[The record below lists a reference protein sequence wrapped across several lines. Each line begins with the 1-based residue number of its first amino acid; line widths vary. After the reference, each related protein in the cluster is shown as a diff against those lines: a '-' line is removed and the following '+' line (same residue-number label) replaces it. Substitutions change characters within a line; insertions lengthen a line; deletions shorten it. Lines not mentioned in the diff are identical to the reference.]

1 LAALREVISPLPM
14 PETRIASLRNAF
26 ITGLLLLAP
35 LAVTIWAFR
44 LVIEFV
50 GGRFRPIYN
59 HVLPESI
66 SGLTFVWDIVATLL
80 VVVLITLFG
89 YISRLFL
96 GRFLL
101 GVLDRFL
108 QTVPGLN
115 TVYNT
120 VKQVID
126 TFGSQSRQMFSKV
139 VLVQFP
145 RPGVYSIGFL
155 TNKAQGEPQEKTQEE
170 VWTVFV
176 PTTPNP
182 TSGFLIML
190 PKRDIVELEMSVG
203 DGMKMVISGGAVTP
217 PSTGNTRP
225 PIPR

>member
-1 LAALREVISPLPM
+1 M

-35 LAVTIWAFR
+35 LVITIWAFR
-44 LVIEFV
+44 TIIEFV

-59 HVLPESI
+59 YVLPESI
-66 SGLTFVWDIVATLL
+66 SGLTFLWDIVATLL
-80 VVVLITLFG
+80 VIALITLFG

-101 GVLDRFL
+101 GVLERFL
-108 QTVPGLN
+108 QGVPGLN
-115 TVYNT
+115 AVYNT

-126 TFGSQSRQMFSKV
+126 TFGSQNRHMFSKV

-145 RPGVYSIGFL
+145 RAGVYSIGFL
-155 TNKAQGEPQEKTQEE
+155 TNKAQGEPQEKTRDE

-190 PKRDIVELEMSVG
+190 PKRDIIELEMSVG

-217 PSTGNTRP
+217 PSTGNTNP

>member
-1 LAALREVISPLPM
+1 M

-35 LAVTIWAFR
+35 LVITIWAFR
-44 LVIEFV
+44 TIIEFV

-59 HVLPESI
+59 YVLPESI
-66 SGLTFVWDIVATLL
+66 SGLTFLWDIVATLL
-80 VVVLITLFG
+80 VIALITLFG

-101 GVLDRFL
+101 GVLERFL
-108 QTVPGLN
+108 QGVPGLN
-115 TVYNT
+115 AVYNT

-126 TFGSQSRQMFSKV
+126 TFGSQNRHMFSKV

-145 RPGVYSIGFL
+145 RAGVYSIGFL
-155 TNKAQGEPQEKTQEE
+155 TNKAQGEPQEKTQDE

-190 PKRDIVELEMSVG
+190 PKRDIIELEMSVG

-217 PSTGNTRP
+217 PSTGNTNP

>member
-1 LAALREVISPLPM
+1 M

-26 ITGLLLLAP
+26 FTGLLLLAP

-44 LVIEFV
+44 VIIEFV

-59 HVLPESI
+59 YVLPESI
-66 SGLTFVWDIVATLL
+66 SGLTFLWDIAATLL

-89 YISRLFL
+89 YVSRLFL
-96 GRFLL
+96 GRYLL

-108 QTVPGLN
+108 QSVPGLN
-115 TVYNT
+115 AVYNT

-126 TFGSQSRQMFSKV
+126 TFGTQNRQMFSKV

-145 RPGVYSIGFL
+145 RAGSYAIGFL
-155 TNKAQGEPQEKTQEE
+155 TNKARGEPQEKTQEE

-182 TSGFLIML
+182 TSGFLVML

-217 PSTGNTRP
+217 PSSGGTNP
-225 PIPR
+225 PLPR

>member
-1 LAALREVISPLPM
+1 M

-26 ITGLLLLAP
+26 FTGLLLLAP
-35 LAVTIWAFR
+35 VAITVWAFGI
-44 LVIEFV
+44 VIEFV
-50 GGRFRPIYN
+50 GGRFRPVYN
-59 HVLPESI
+59 ALLPEPLS
-66 SGLTFVWDIVATLL
+66 SYTLLWDVAATLL
-80 VVVLITLFG
+80 VVALIILLG
-89 YISRLFL
+89 YVSRLFL
-96 GRFLL
+96 GRFLI

-108 QTVPGLN
+108 QGVPGLN

-126 TFGSQSRQMFSKV
+126 TFGSQNRQMFSKV

-145 RPGVYSIGFL
+145 RQGSYAIGFL

-170 VWTVFV
+170 VWTVFI

-182 TSGFLIML
+182 TSGFLVML
-190 PKRDIVELEMSVG
+190 PKRDIIELEMSVG
-203 DGMKMVISGGAVTP
+203 DGMKMVISGGAVAP
-217 PSTGNTRP
+217 PATGNTTP